1 MDITANSPL
10 LLFFRRGLHAL
21 LLCALIFAVM
31 LNMGGC
37 SIYDYVFGDDA
48 EQTEEPS
55 DPFAEGMLKAIGATA
70 PGSSSSQL
78 LARIADQ
85 FGWEQKVSRNT
96 LLRIAV
102 EEEQFNEKVEPYLL
116 ALFYRNGFSVLPQV
130 GQGHQFARDTL
141 VRSAVPAGRFLVTTR
156 ELVRIIFL
164 RPVDNVQVVYPR
176 DGTQPLIFTLN
187 EKGVIAVRES
197 LLKEYLR

>member
-1 MDITANSPL
+1 MTANFPP
-10 LLFFRRGLHAL
+10 LLFFRRGPRAL
-21 LLCALIFAVM
+21 LLCALIFTAVPT
-31 LNMGGC
+31 MGGC
-37 SIYDYVFGDDA
+37 SVYDYIFGGDA
-48 EQTEEPS
+48 EQTEEPA
-55 DPFAEGMLKAIGATA
+55 DPFAEGMLKAIGAMA
-70 PGSSSSQL
+70 PGRSSSQL
-78 LARIADQ
+78 LARIADA
-85 FGWEQKVSRNT
+85 FGWERNLSRNT

-102 EEEQFNEKVEPYLL
+102 EEEQFSEKVEPYLL

-156 ELVRIIFL
+156 ELVRIIFM
-164 RPVDNVQVVYPR
+164 RQVDNVQLVYPR
-176 DGTQPLIFTLN
+176 DGTQPQIFTLN